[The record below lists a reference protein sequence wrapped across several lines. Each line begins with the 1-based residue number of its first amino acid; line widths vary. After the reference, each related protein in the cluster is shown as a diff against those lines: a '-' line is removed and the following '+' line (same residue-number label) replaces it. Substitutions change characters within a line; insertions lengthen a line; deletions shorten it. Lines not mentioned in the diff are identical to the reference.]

1 MGQRHRTKQLPVP
14 GGCHFSLGPPAGTED
29 RRARGHSQGLD
40 SPQGGEGALGKAL
53 DLVVI
58 QGEK

>member
-1 MGQRHRTKQLPVP
+1 MSKRHRARQLPVP
-14 GGCHFSLGPPAGTED
+14 GGYHFSLGPPTGTKG
-29 RRARGHSQGLD
+29 RKARGHSQGLD
-40 SPQGGEGALGKAL
+40 GPQGGEGALGEAL